1 MKRRVVITGI
11 APIAAIGIGKDEFF
25 QNLFDN
31 KIVIEE
37 IPEEYTKNYK
47 FTSKY
52 RVPAPKIDLD
62 KIELPFLYEKLLS
75 QGAKYALAGSYF
87 ALKDAGFEIIKKDKK
102 YEVEGIKEAKI
113 IFGTGLSG
121 MGEAFNGYKAHSFG
135 EGRFNKL
142 SIPIIMPN
150 SISAWTS
157 IMFGVEGENY
167 TINSSCASGTMAIG
181 KAYESIL
188 RGESEIALTG
198 GVESL
203 SDSSG
208 CSMRGFDVLGVLT
221 KNDNGIP
228 KPFDENR
235 SGFLYC
241 DGAAGIVVLE
251 ELNHALERK
260 AQIYG
265 EITNYVNNSDAYN
278 IVQINESGEK
288 IEELVKKLIGKEK
301 IDYINSHGTGTEL
314 NDRIEAQV
322 IKKIF
327 GNKDKQPLINSSK
340 GILGHSIGASG
351 ALEAIITAF
360 SLKNNKVHGNIL
372 DTPID
377 NLNVNIDSQEVEIA
391 KAITVSYG
399 FGGHN
404 AGLLLQKYEG

>member
-1 MKRRVVITGI
+1 
-11 APIAAIGIGKDEFF
+11 
-25 QNLFDN
+25 
-31 KIVIEE
+31 
-37 IPEEYTKNYK
+37 
-47 FTSKY
+47 
-52 RVPAPKIDLD
+52 
-62 KIELPFLYEKLLS
+62 
-75 QGAKYALAGSYF
+75 
-87 ALKDAGFEIIKKDKK
+87 
-102 YEVEGIKEAKI
+102 
-113 IFGTGLSG
+113 
-121 MGEAFNGYKAHSFG
+121 
-135 EGRFNKL
+135 
-142 SIPIIMPN
+142 
-150 SISAWTS
+150 
-157 IMFGVEGENY
+157 MFGVEGENY

-260 AQIYG
+260 AHIYG

-360 SLKNNKVHGNIL
+360 TLKNNKIHGNIL
-372 DTPID
+372 DAPMD

-404 AGLLLQKYEG
+404 AGLLLQKYEE